1 MKAQVLKV
9 PERIKDG
16 TRREKRLLETPQC
29 WTEKGGKKYDK
40 EKIKEK

>member
-16 TRREKRLLETPQC
+16 TRKQQRLLGTSKC
-29 WTEKGGKKYDK
+29 WTKKGGEEYDK
-40 EKIKEK
+40 EKIKER